1 MNTLSTIAWS
11 SVLSAAATLFFIM
24 DPLGNVPIFQ
34 SILEPF
40 PTRQRTR
47 IIAREL
53 LFALVILLGFLL
65 AGNPILE
72 FLGLGQPSLSIAGGV
87 LLFIIALRMVFPGR
101 RGGMAEEEE
110 EESDPFIVPLAIPL
124 VAGPST
130 IALLLLLGSQQPGLL
145 LEWVLALLIAW
156 GLATVILV
164 SSPYLTRF
172 VGPRGL
178 RAIER
183 LMGMLLILVAV
194 QMLLDGIAIYVRNLA
209 G

>member
-1 MNTLSTIAWS
+1 
-11 SVLSAAATLFFIM
+11 
-24 DPLGNVPIFQ
+24 
-34 SILEPF
+34 
-40 PTRQRTR
+40 
-47 IIAREL
+47 
-53 LFALVILLGFLL
+53 
-65 AGNPILE
+65 
-72 FLGLGQPSLSIAGGV
+72 
-87 LLFIIALRMVFPGR
+87 
-101 RGGMAEEEE
+101 MAEEEE